1 MWLST
6 LVNYLLVELS
16 LHWDF
21 DHEWVKELNLLV
33 TRLVAEASFQLGLL
47 FTGTI
52 LGPKIG
58 KTVWANWIVQ
68 IGNLEDNQSLW

>member
-21 DHEWVKELNLLV
+21 DHEWVKELDLLV
-33 TRLVAEASFQLGLL
+33 ARLVARASFQLGLL

-58 KTVWANWIVQ
+58 KTIWT
-68 IGNLEDNQSLW
+68 G